1 MARTKNAEII
11 TKQNE
16 TAPAEIIIK
25 DDNTIDTTQIAD
37 PNLRFLV
44 ESLIRETKER
54 EAELEANLKK
64 IKAEL
69 EQERRIRKL
78 KMPPTQEWSNHI
90 EGVMLSVEEANAVPL
105 NDRQRKV
112 LGKSIRMICR
122 EISGKYMV
130 NKKRPEE
137 LILMK
142 AAANRLGEAIAEF
155 GVPEETDPAYKRIS
169 EKKIVR
175 KKKTV

>member
-1 MARTKNAEII
+1 
-11 TKQNE
+11 
-16 TAPAEIIIK
+16 
-25 DDNTIDTTQIAD
+25 
-37 PNLRFLV
+37 
-44 ESLIRETKER
+44 
-54 EAELEANLKK
+54 
-64 IKAEL
+64 
-69 EQERRIRKL
+69 
-78 KMPPTQEWSNHI
+78 
-90 EGVMLSVEEANAVPL
+90 MLSVEEANAVPL

-142 AAANRLGEAIAEF
+142 AAANRLGETIAEF